1 MLKNKGTIKESRK
14 SHRLAGESAPNIVGD
29 GGCRKARSRKDP
41 QGQRGVQEPVG
52 TGGGGEELMTI
63 RAQSAQIRS
72 EDPIL
77 PRHKT
82 DLKEPE
88 VITIQNEVVEPC
100 PEVEPNKELPKDDPV
115 RILTSVLLTSP
126 CRTKGPTKTGLY
138 YSMRILFYDDC

>member
-1 MLKNKGTIKESRK
+1 MLKSKVTIKESRK
-14 SHRLAGESAPNIVGD
+14 SRRLAGESAPNIVGD

-63 RAQSAQIRS
+63 RARSAQIRS

-82 DLKEPE
+82 DLKDP
-88 VITIQNEVVEPC
+88 TARSKRC
-100 PEVEPNKELPKDDPV
+100 PGTRGNWK
-115 RILTSVLLTSP
+115 RWRGTS
-126 CRTKGPTKTGLY
+126 
-138 YSMRILFYDDC
+138 DH